1 MFFNVP
7 VPRNEPVLPYAP
19 GSPEREL
26 LQKKL
31 KEMHGQQVEI
41 PAIIGGKEI
50 FTGNTGTNVC
60 PHDHQHVLCTFHKVG
75 KPEIAQAIDA
85 AMKARRMWEEMPFY
99 DRAAIFLKAAELLAT
114 KYRPVINAATMLS
127 QSKNVHQAE
136 IDSACELIDFWRFN
150 PYFAQQIYEQQPP
163 VSPQGEWNSSQYRA
177 LEGFVFAITPFNFT
191 SIAGNLPTSPA
202 LMGNTVVWKPAGTAV
217 YSGYYI
223 MKVLMEAG
231 LPDGVINFIPGQG
244 AVMGD
249 MVMDSPDLA
258 GIHFTGSTGVFNH
271 IWKYTAQNLEK
282 YKAYPRIVG
291 ETGGKD
297 FIFAHPSADVTALAV
312 ASFRGAYEYQGQKCS
327 AASRIYIPESLYGEW
342 LQQMKAMM
350 ADIKQGDVLD
360 FGNFVNAVI
369 DKHSFDNIKSYI
381 EHAKASNDASIIAG
395 GGYDDSKGFFIEPT
409 LIKAEDPRCKSMQE
423 EIFGPVLTVYV
434 YKDSEF
440 EKTLE
445 LCDTTSPYGL
455 TGAIF
460 SRDREATVKACN
472 ALRHAAGNFY
482 INDKPT
488 GAVVGQQPFGGAR
501 GSGTNDK
508 AGSAQNLMRWTSARS
523 IKENFVPPTNYKYP
537 FLQS

>member
-1 MFFNVP
+1 MFFNIP
-7 VPRNEPVLPYAP
+7 APKNEPVLPYAP
-19 GSPEREL
+19 GSEEREL
-26 LQKKL
+26 LQKTL
-31 KEMHGQQVEI
+31 KEMHGQQIEI
-41 PAIIGGKEI
+41 PAIIGGKEVL
-50 FTGNTGTNVC
+50 TGNMGSNVC
-60 PHDHQHVLCTFHKVG
+60 PHDHQHVLCNFHRAG
-75 KPEIAQAIDA
+75 KAEIGQAIDA
-85 AMKARRMWEEMPFY
+85 ALKARRMWEEMPFY

-127 QSKNVHQAE
+127 QSKSAHQAE

-217 YSGYYI
+217 YSGYFI

-271 IWKYTAQNLEK
+271 IWKYTAQNLEN

-342 LQQMKAMM
+342 LEQMKAMM
-350 ADIKQGDVLD
+350 ADIKQGDVMD

-395 GGYDDSKGFFIEPT
+395 GGYDDSKGYFIKPT
-409 LIKAEDPRCKSMQE
+409 LIKAENPHCKSMQE

-445 LCDTTSPYGL
+445 LCDSTSPYGL

-460 SRDREATVKACN
+460 SRDREATVKACR